1 MQGEVEQMKASL
13 RERAA
18 AIAQREHRLA
28 ELEHRLDATGLAE
41 ELAAAQRAAAEAEAE
56 RRRLAAAELASVWD
70 EREQQIQGAVEKELA
85 ALRIE
90 LGQKPPAARRATASA
105 RQRELDAREAALDER
120 EAALEAREAVLRGDT
135 MSMPSPLGFA
145 DGSWLTSR
153 RRVTRPGHLLVGS
166 LEAAETPVVSAG
178 RGHKVRPL
186 PMPEQVNTVDP
197 PDLGL
202 LPTLRRLLRL
212 WWGER
217 RLGALGLSFALA
229 YTLISIA
236 IPLLMQRAIDNA
248 VVAHTQRL
256 WPYVLAIVALGTVRF
271 GINFSRR
278 YATARIG
285 IRIEARMRELLY
297 NAYLRYPRAFYDRHA
312 TGQVL
317 SRATNDLYPIRYF
330 IGWGLVQGVQSLMMI
345 VGAGIVLVIVNPR
358 LALYT
363 AVAMPPITWLTLRFA
378 RRVSPLSRQV
388 QERKGDVTEAADEA
402 VVGIEMVQAFGRED
416 DVRGR
421 FGERAEAVR
430 NTVLRQ
436 AGVEARHLPGL
447 YYLPSLSIAAVVY
460 FGGRQVIAG
469 HLSIGQFVLFET
481 LLLQLVWPLEAL
493 GWITNLA
500 QRALA
505 SAGRSFAWL
514 EGILPLPEPASPQP
528 LPAGP
533 LSVRFE
539 SVHFAY
545 GGEHDVLRDLDLALE
560 PGEIVAVCGPTG
572 SGKTSLL
579 NLLPRF
585 YDATAG
591 RVLVGGVDT
600 RDIAIAELRASV
612 ALVTQRPV
620 LFSAPLRE
628 NLTAGRDGDWDAVL
642 AACAAAGVDA
652 FVDELPD
659 GYDTLIGERGINLSG
674 GQRQRV
680 ALARALVTGARV
692 VVLDDPLSAVDTL
705 TERRLV
711 GRLRPAL
718 LGRTVLVAT
727 QRLSTIAL
735 ADRAVVLEEG
745 RIVESGPPDELL
757 RAGGAF
763 TSLFGDEL
771 AAA

>member
-1 MQGEVEQMKASL
+1 MVAN
-13 RERAA
+13 
-18 AIAQREHRLA
+18 
-28 ELEHRLDATGLAE
+28 
-41 ELAAAQRAAAEAEAE
+41 
-56 RRRLAAAELASVWD
+56 
-70 EREQQIQGAVEKELA
+70 
-85 ALRIE
+85 
-90 LGQKPPAARRATASA
+90 P
-105 RQRELDAREAALDER
+105 
-120 EAALEAREAVLRGDT
+120 
-135 MSMPSPLGFA
+135 
-145 DGSWLTSR
+145 
-153 RRVTRPGHLLVGS
+153 
-166 LEAAETPVVSAG
+166 
-178 RGHKVRPL
+178 
-186 PMPEQVNTVDP
+186 VDP

-202 LPTLRRLLRL
+202 LPTFRRLLRL

-217 RLGALGLSFALA
+217 RLGAVGLTFALL
-229 YTLISIA
+229 YTLISTT
-236 IPLLMQRAIDNA
+236 IPILLQRAIDHA
-248 VVAHTQRL
+248 VVSHTQPL
-256 WPYVLAIVALGTVRF
+256 WPYLLAIFALGAVRF
-271 GINFSRR
+271 VVNFLRR

-297 NAYLRYPRAFYDRHA
+297 QAYLRYPRAFYDRHA

-330 IGWGLVQGVQSLMMI
+330 IGWGLVQGMQSVMMI
-345 VGAGIVLVIVNPR
+345 VGAGIVLVLVDAR

-363 AVAMPPITWLTLRFA
+363 AIAMPPITVLALRFA

-421 FGERAEAVR
+421 FGGKAEAVR
-430 NTVLRQ
+430 DTVLRQ

-447 YYLPSLSIAAVVY
+447 YYLPSLSIAAVVF
-460 FGGRQVIAG
+460 FGGKQVIGG

-514 EGILPLPEPASPQP
+514 EGIAPLPEPATPRHLPEGP
-528 LPAGP
+528 LP
-533 LSVRFE
+533 VRFDA
-539 SVHFAY
+539 VHFAY
-545 GGEHDVLRDLDLALE
+545 GGETDVLRNLDLGVK
-560 PGEIVAVCGPTG
+560 PGEIVAVCGATG

-585 YDATAG
+585 YDPTGG
-591 RVLVGGVDT
+591 RVLVGGIDT
-600 RDIAIAELRASV
+600 RDVPIAELRGSV

-620 LFSAPLRE
+620 LFSVPLRE
-628 NLTAGRDGDWDAVL
+628 NLTAGREDANWDDVL
-642 AACAAAGVDA
+642 AACEAAGVDA

-692 VVLDDPLSAVDTL
+692 VVLDDPLSSVDTL

-711 GRLRPAL
+711 QRLRPAL
-718 LGRTVLVAT
+718 EGRTVLVAT
-727 QRLSTIAL
+727 QRLSTVEI
-735 ADRAVVLEEG
+735 ADRAVVLVDGE
-745 RIVESGPPDELL
+745 IVEAGRPAELL
-757 RAGGAF
+757 RADGPFAA
-763 TSLFGDEL
+763 LFGEEV
-771 AAA
+771 AA

>member
-1 MQGEVEQMKASL
+1 
-13 RERAA
+13 
-18 AIAQREHRLA
+18 
-28 ELEHRLDATGLAE
+28 
-41 ELAAAQRAAAEAEAE
+41 
-56 RRRLAAAELASVWD
+56 
-70 EREQQIQGAVEKELA
+70 
-85 ALRIE
+85 
-90 LGQKPPAARRATASA
+90 
-105 RQRELDAREAALDER
+105 
-120 EAALEAREAVLRGDT
+120 
-135 MSMPSPLGFA
+135 
-145 DGSWLTSR
+145 
-153 RRVTRPGHLLVGS
+153 
-166 LEAAETPVVSAG
+166 
-178 RGHKVRPL
+178 
-186 PMPEQVNTVDP
+186 MPEYVNPVDP
-197 PDLGL
+197 PDLGP
-202 LPTLRRLLRL
+202 LPTFRRLLGL

-217 RLGALGLSFALA
+217 RMGAVGLGFALV
-229 YTLISIA
+229 YTLISTS
-236 IPLLMQRAIDNA
+236 IPLLLQRAIDRA
-248 VVAHTQRL
+248 IVHHAEAL
-256 WPYVLAIVALGTVRF
+256 WPYLLLILALGSARF
-271 GINFSRR
+271 LVNFLRR

-297 NAYLRYPRAFYDRHA
+297 QAYLRYPRAFYDRHA

-330 IGWGLVQGVQSLMMI
+330 IGWGLVQGIQSVMMI
-345 VGAGIVLVIVNPR
+345 AAASVVLVIVDAR

-363 AVAMPPITWLTLRFA
+363 AIAMPPITVLALRFA
-378 RRVSPLSRQV
+378 RLVSPISREV
-388 QERKGDVTEAADEA
+388 QERKGDVTEAADES

-421 FGERAEAVR
+421 FGGKAEAVR
-430 NTVLRQ
+430 DTVLRQ

-460 FGGRQVIAG
+460 FGGKQVIGG

-514 EGILPLPEPASPQP
+514 EGIEPLPEPKEPRH

-533 LSVRFE
+533 LPVRFE
-539 SVHFAY
+539 GVHFAY
-545 GGEHDVLRDLDLALE
+545 GGETEVLRDLELVVE

-585 YDATAG
+585 YDPTGG

-600 RDIAIAELRASV
+600 RDVPIAELRASV

-620 LFSAPLRE
+620 LFSVPLRE
-628 NLTAGRDGDWDAVL
+628 NLTAGREDADWDEVL
-642 AACAAAGVDA
+642 AACAAAGVDTFA
-652 FVDELPD
+652 DELPD

-692 VVLDDPLSAVDTL
+692 VVLDDPLSSVDTL

-711 GRLRPAL
+711 RRLRPAL
-718 LGRTVLVAT
+718 DGRTVLVAT
-727 QRLSTIAL
+727 QRLSTVEI
-735 ADRAVVLEEG
+735 ADRAVVLQDG
-745 RIVESGPPDELL
+745 RIVESGKPADLV
-757 RAGGAF
+757 RAGGPFAA
-763 TSLFGDEL
+763 LFGEEV
-771 AAA
+771 AA

>member
-1 MQGEVEQMKASL
+1 M
-13 RERAA
+13 
-18 AIAQREHRLA
+18 
-28 ELEHRLDATGLAE
+28 
-41 ELAAAQRAAAEAEAE
+41 
-56 RRRLAAAELASVWD
+56 
-70 EREQQIQGAVEKELA
+70 
-85 ALRIE
+85 
-90 LGQKPPAARRATASA
+90 ARRTSGSFA
-105 RQRELDAREAALDER
+105 
-120 EAALEAREAVLRGDT
+120 
-135 MSMPSPLGFA
+135 MSSYANP
-145 DGSWLTSR
+145 
-153 RRVTRPGHLLVGS
+153 
-166 LEAAETPVVSAG
+166 
-178 RGHKVRPL
+178 
-186 PMPEQVNTVDP
+186 VDP

-202 LPTLRRLLRL
+202 LPTFRRLLRL
-212 WWGER
+212 WRREW
-217 RLGALGLSFALA
+217 RLGLLGLSLALV
-229 YTLISIA
+229 YTVISIA
-236 IPLLMQRAIDNA
+236 IPILTQRAVDDSI
-248 VVAHTQRL
+248 VGHRQPL
-256 WPYVLAIVALGTVRF
+256 WPYIVAIVGLAAIRF
-271 GINFSRR
+271 AGNFTRR
-278 YATARIG
+278 FATARIG

-297 NAYLRYPRAFYDRHA
+297 TGYLKFPRAFYDRHA

-330 IGWGLVQGVQSLMMI
+330 IGWGLVQGMQSLFMI
-345 VGAGIVLVIVNPR
+345 IGASIVLLLVDAR

-363 AVAMPPITWLTLRFA
+363 AVAMPPITVLALRFA

-421 FGERAEAVR
+421 FGGKAEAVR
-430 NTVLRQ
+430 DTVLKQ

-447 YYLPSLSIAAVVY
+447 YYLPSLSIAAVVF
-460 FGGRQVIAG
+460 FGGREVIRG
-469 HLSIGQFVLFET
+469 HLSIGHFVLFET

-514 EGILPLPEPASPQP
+514 EGIHPLPEPAEPRQFPSGR
-528 LPAGP
+528 LD
-533 LSVRFE
+533 VRFE
-539 SVHFAY
+539 RVHFAY
-545 GGEHDVLRDLDLALE
+545 GGEDDVLRGLDLEVE

-585 YDATAG
+585 YDPTGG

-600 RDIAIAELRASV
+600 RDVTIADLRRDV

-620 LFSAPLRE
+620 LFSVPLRE
-628 NLTAGRDGDWDAVL
+628 NLTAGREDADWNDVL
-642 AACAAAGVDA
+642 AACEAAGVDA
-652 FVDELPD
+652 FVDDLPH

-711 GRLRPAL
+711 QRLRPAL
-718 LGRTVLVAT
+718 EGRTVLVAT
-727 QRLSTIAL
+727 QRLSTVEL
-735 ADRAVVLEEG
+735 ADRAVVVIDG
-745 RIVESGPPDELL
+745 RIAESGAPADLI
-757 RAGGAF
+757 RAGGPFAA
-763 TSLFGDEL
+763 LFADEVI
-771 AAA
+771 AA

>member
-1 MQGEVEQMKASL
+1 
-13 RERAA
+13 
-18 AIAQREHRLA
+18 
-28 ELEHRLDATGLAE
+28 
-41 ELAAAQRAAAEAEAE
+41 
-56 RRRLAAAELASVWD
+56 
-70 EREQQIQGAVEKELA
+70 
-85 ALRIE
+85 
-90 LGQKPPAARRATASA
+90 
-105 RQRELDAREAALDER
+105 
-120 EAALEAREAVLRGDT
+120 
-135 MSMPSPLGFA
+135 MSSY
-145 DGSWLTSR
+145 
-153 RRVTRPGHLLVGS
+153 
-166 LEAAETPVVSAG
+166 
-178 RGHKVRPL
+178 
-186 PMPEQVNTVDP
+186 VNPVDP

-202 LPTLRRLLRL
+202 LPTFRRLLRL
-212 WWGER
+212 WRREW
-217 RLGALGLSFALA
+217 RLGLLGLSLALL

-236 IPLLMQRAIDNA
+236 IPILIQRAVDDSIF
-248 VVAHTQRL
+248 HHRRPL
-256 WPYVLAIVALGTVRF
+256 WPYVLAIVALAAVRF
-271 GINFSRR
+271 AGNFTRR
-278 YATARIG
+278 FATARIG

-297 NAYLRYPRAFYDRHA
+297 GAYLRFPRAFYDRHA

-330 IGWGLVQGVQSLMMI
+330 IGWGLVQGMQSLFMI
-345 VGAGIVLVIVNPR
+345 VGASIVLLLVDAR

-363 AVAMPPITWLTLRFA
+363 AVAMPPITVLALRFA

-421 FGERAEAVR
+421 FGGKAEAVR
-430 NTVLRQ
+430 DTVLKQ

-447 YYLPSLSIAAVVY
+447 YYLPSLSIAAVVF
-460 FGGRQVIAG
+460 FGGREVIRG
-469 HLSIGQFVLFET
+469 HLSIGHFVLFET

-514 EGILPLPEPASPQP
+514 EGIHPLPEPAEPKQFPSGR
-528 LPAGP
+528 LD
-533 LSVRFE
+533 VRFE
-539 SVHFAY
+539 RVHFAY
-545 GGEHDVLRDLDLALE
+545 GGEEDVLRGLDLEVE

-585 YDATAG
+585 YDPTGG

-600 RDIAIAELRASV
+600 RDLTIAGLRRDV

-620 LFSAPLRE
+620 LFSVPLRE
-628 NLTAGRDGDWDAVL
+628 NLTAGREDADWDEVL
-642 AACAAAGVDA
+642 AACEAAGVDA
-652 FVDELPD
+652 FVDDLPH

-711 GRLRPAL
+711 QRLRPAL
-718 LGRTVLVAT
+718 EGRTVLVAT
-727 QRLSTIAL
+727 QRLSTVEL
-735 ADRAVVLEEG
+735 ADRAVVLIDG
-745 RIVESGPPDELL
+745 RIVESGAPAQLV
-757 RAGGAF
+757 RAGGPFAA
-763 TSLFGDEL
+763 LFGDEVI
-771 AAA
+771 AA